1 MSSSG
6 AGYDLSC
13 TTYSPDGRVFQVE
26 YAHKAVEKAGTAV
39 GVRCRDGVVL
49 GVEKLITSKMLVE
62 GSNRRIMTVDL
73 HAGMAL
79 TGIAADGRQLVNKA
93 RSEARSYKSFYGSA
107 IPGKVLS
114 ERVAGFMHMHTL
126 YWYLRPFG
134 STAIIASYDDEG
146 PELYMSEPQGTSYK
160 YYACA
165 VGKQRNGAKT
175 ELEKIKFETV
185 TCREA
190 VMEIAKIIYK
200 LHDDVKDKAFELE
213 LSWVCDESKRKHVSV
228 PADLRESAI
237 KAAVAAKERAEMA
250 DSDDDDD
257 GPGKKPKAATGA
269 PAATATTTAPAKSTS
284 ASSASRP

>member
-93 RSEARSYKSFYGSA
+93 RSEARSYKAFYGTA

-114 ERVAGFMHMHTL
+114 ERVAGYMHMHTL

-134 STAIIASYDDEG
+134 ATAIIASYDDEG
-146 PELYMSEPQGTSYK
+146 PELYMSEPQGAAYK

-165 VGKQRNGAKT
+165 VGKQRQGAKT

-190 VMEIAKIIYK
+190 VMEVAKIIYK

-213 LSWVCDESKRKHVSV
+213 LSWVCDESKRKHVMV
-228 PADLRESAI
+228 PAELREQAI
-237 KAAVAAKERAEMA
+237 KLAVEAKERSEMA
-250 DSDDDDD
+250 ESDDEDEGGKKKPAAAA
-257 GPGKKPKAATGA
+257 GPGA
-269 PAATATTTAPAKSTS
+269 ATTTATGPAAKSTS
-284 ASSASRP
+284 TSSGSR